1 MKWLIHDTW
10 SQLTNDS
17 QTTGSS
23 FTPCPFWE
31 WTIIAASKYQYHI
44 GWEISPFVQQKLRD
58 FFWQC
63 WHVMTSGIGTGGL
76 KREVRSNIHHKR
88 ARLKGGR
95 LTSPVRSSKKQVST
109 HFVPFFVLQ
118 IYGRVN
124 KRSGMRLF
132 GEKCSFMPRG
142 NVQTVCWE
150 RHSTQFPS
158 QKKNSCPKIHEEIH
172 VSKSPSSGP
181 HFLGHRLLGD
191 QGMNTN
197 QKRCWW
203 KYQTH
208 PPGTQP
214 T

>member
-1 MKWLIHDTW
+1 MIHGVN
-10 SQLTNDS
+10 SQMIHKPQGRPLHPALFGNEPLLQLLNISIILDGKS
-17 QTTGSS
+17 HPS
-23 FTPCPFWE
+23 FNRN
-31 WTIIAASKYQYHI
+31 
-44 GWEISPFVQQKLRD
+44 WEI

-76 KREVRSNIHHKR
+76 KREVRSNIHHKK

-158 QKKNSCPKIHEEIH
+158 QKKTH
-172 VSKSPSSGP
+172 VRKFTKKSMWANHHLRVPIS
-181 HFLGHRLLGD
+181 
-191 QGMNTN
+191 
-197 QKRCWW
+197 
-203 KYQTH
+203 
-208 PPGTQP
+208 
-214 T
+214 